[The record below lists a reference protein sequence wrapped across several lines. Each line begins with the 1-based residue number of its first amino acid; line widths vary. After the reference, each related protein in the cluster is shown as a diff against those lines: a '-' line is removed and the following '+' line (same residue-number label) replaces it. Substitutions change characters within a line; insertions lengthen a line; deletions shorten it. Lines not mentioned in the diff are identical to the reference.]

1 MQKVVNMPVLKKFV
15 ILDYTNNKVTFDYV
29 ILDEDASLEQYIEE
43 ILPSNNCCWM
53 EINKDTLITSSL
65 DSLKEFANDN

>member
-1 MQKVVNMPVLKKFV
+1 MPILKKFV
-15 ILDYTNNKVTFDYV
+15 MLDYTNNKVTFDYV
-29 ILDEDASLEQYIEE
+29 VLDENASLEQYVEE

-53 EINKDTLITSSL
+53 EINKDTLVVSSL